1 MQMSLSSTSMN
12 VITHLLFSKIYFN
25 TMHINENC
33 EKFKDI
39 VVKVMNLIGVLNIS
53 DYVQFLKP
61 FDLQGLQLQCNQIR
75 LKVDQFLGKFIQEH
89 LKEKKR
95 PNESKDFLDV
105 MLPLRGVNGVS
116 NRLDEITIKAII
128 NVSHSM
134 LL

>member
-1 MQMSLSSTSMN
+1 
-12 VITHLLFSKIYFN
+12 
-25 TMHINENC
+25 MHINENC